1 MKRDILKISIWDR
14 ATVSVKF
21 CEDWHEI
28 VWQFPWRIDLYGA
41 FFILSKQMAKN
52 GLASYWEIT
61 EGLQRAR
68 KSGPLGGSGGTN
80 GEPVRIIR
88 GSPSHITSHWS
99 LRNWIRKRKQMHFG
113 IQRESPSVAVISD
126 PQYEPTNEQMI
137 RYCSEWLHRQTE
149 DQIRTEC
156 VFYHLRWAARSFWTL
171 YITYRFS
178 QTPYRTGSGKLT
190 RSCQYSISKLRGAVQ
205 KNLCKTLRPLFVSFV
220 HKLWAAEPWQGTSS
234 HYQRVIWVLASDT
247 AFVNSTNISTNTE
260 MAMLSSGKSQ

>member
-1 MKRDILKISIWDR
+1 MKKDILKISIWDR
-14 ATVSVKF
+14 DTVSVKF

-171 YITYRFS
+171 STQPIYLQILRWQCCLAENPNNPITSLMNEKACVLSHLMDIYKAYLVLGLPPSPPESGNDPNFGHRF
-178 QTPYRTGSGKLT
+178 
-190 RSCQYSISKLRGAVQ
+190 
-205 KNLCKTLRPLFVSFV
+205 F
-220 HKLWAAEPWQGTSS
+220 S
-234 HYQRVIWVLASDT
+234 HLVLH
-247 AFVNSTNISTNTE
+247 
-260 MAMLSSGKSQ
+260 L

>member
-1 MKRDILKISIWDR
+1 MSIWDR
-14 ATVSVKF
+14 DTVSVKF

-156 VFYHLRWAARSFWTL
+156 VFYHLRWAAFSFWTL

-178 QTPYRTGSGKLT
+178 
-190 RSCQYSISKLRGAVQ
+190 
-205 KNLCKTLRPLFVSFV
+205 
-220 HKLWAAEPWQGTSS
+220 
-234 HYQRVIWVLASDT
+234 
-247 AFVNSTNISTNTE
+247 
-260 MAMLSSGKSQ
+260 